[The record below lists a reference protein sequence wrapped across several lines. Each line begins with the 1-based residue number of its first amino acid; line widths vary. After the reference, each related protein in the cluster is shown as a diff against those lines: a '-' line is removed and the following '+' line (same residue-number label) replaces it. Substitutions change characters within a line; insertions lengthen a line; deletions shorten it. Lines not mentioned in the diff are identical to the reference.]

1 MKKILNFMLYSDT
14 LKKVIDVEYKDNT
27 VVSVVLSPDLT
38 MKFVDDALV
47 FESEES
53 DNSFAL
59 ADISGF
65 RYTKRAISGIQE
77 VTAETFVVTAE
88 SLQINGLPAGT
99 TVRVYDLNGRVVA
112 DAQWP
117 THRSTASSVWRS
129 TGCPVG
135 SMWSTMARC
144 RARLSSL
151 HEGNPSDREL

>member
-1 MKKILNFMLYSDT
+1 MKKIGLLGIFLCLNFMLYSDT

-112 DAQWP
+112 DEQ
-117 THRSTASSVWRS
+117 VD
-129 TGCPVG
+129 GEF
-135 SMWSTMARC
+135 
-144 RARLSSL
+144 RLAF
-151 HEGNPSDREL
+151 DRLPGGAYVVNYGQVSRKIIVAPRG

>member
-1 MKKILNFMLYSDT
+1 MKKLSLLGIFLCLNFMLYSDT

-88 SLQINGLPAGT
+88 SLQITGLPAGT

-112 DAQWP
+112 DTQ
-117 THRSTASSVWRS
+117 VD
-129 TGCPVG
+129 GEF
-135 SMWSTMARC
+135 
-144 RARLSSL
+144 RLAF
-151 HEGNPSDREL
+151 DRLPGGVYVVNYGQVSRKIIVAPRG

>member
-1 MKKILNFMLYSDT
+1 MKKIGLLGIFLCLNFMLYSDT

-77 VTAETFVVTAE
+77 VTGETFVVTAE

-112 DAQWP
+112 DEQ
-117 THRSTASSVWRS
+117 VD
-129 TGCPVG
+129 GEF
-135 SMWSTMARC
+135 
-144 RARLSSL
+144 RLAF
-151 HEGNPSDREL
+151 DRLPGGAYVVRYGQVSRKIIVAPRG

>member
-1 MKKILNFMLYSDT
+1 MKKIGLLGIFLCLNFMLYSDT

-112 DAQWP
+112 DEQ
-117 THRSTASSVWRS
+117 VD
-129 TGCPVG
+129 GEF
-135 SMWSTMARC
+135 
-144 RARLSSL
+144 RLAF
-151 HEGNPSDREL
+151 DRLPGGAYVVRYGQVSRKIIVAPRG

>member
-1 MKKILNFMLYSDT
+1 MKKLSLLGIFLCLNFMLYSDT
-14 LKKVIDVEYKDNT
+14 LKKVVDVEYKDNT

-112 DAQWP
+112 DEQ
-117 THRSTASSVWRS
+117 VD
-129 TGCPVG
+129 GEF
-135 SMWSTMARC
+135 
-144 RARLSSL
+144 RLAF
-151 HEGNPSDREL
+151 DRLPGGAYVVRYGQVSRKIIVAPRG

>member
-1 MKKILNFMLYSDT
+1 MKKIGLLGIFLCLNFMLYSDT

-38 MKFVDDALV
+38 MRFVDDALV

-112 DAQWP
+112 DAQ
-117 THRSTASSVWRS
+117 VD
-129 TGCPVG
+129 GEF
-135 SMWSTMARC
+135 
-144 RARLSSL
+144 RLAF
-151 HEGNPSDREL
+151 DRLPGGVYVVNYGQVSRKIIVAPRG

>member
-1 MKKILNFMLYSDT
+1 MKKIGLLGIFLCLNFMLYSDT
-14 LKKVIDVEYKDNT
+14 LKKVVDVEYKDNT

-88 SLQINGLPAGT
+88 ALQITGLPAGT
-99 TVRVYDLNGRVVA
+99 TVQVYDLNGRLVA
-112 DAQWP
+112 DEQ
-117 THRSTASSVWRS
+117 VD
-129 TGCPVG
+129 GEF
-135 SMWSTMARC
+135 
-144 RARLSSL
+144 RLAF
-151 HEGNPSDREL
+151 DRLPGGAYVVRYGQVSRKIIVAPRG

>member
-1 MKKILNFMLYSDT
+1 MNKLSLLGIFLCLNFMLYSDT
-14 LKKVIDVEYKDNT
+14 LKKVVDVEYKDNT

-112 DAQWP
+112 DAQ
-117 THRSTASSVWRS
+117 VD
-129 TGCPVG
+129 GEF
-135 SMWSTMARC
+135 
-144 RARLSSL
+144 RLAF
-151 HEGNPSDREL
+151 DRLPGGGYVVNYGQVSRKIIVAPRG

>member
-1 MKKILNFMLYSDT
+1 MLYSDT

-38 MKFVDDALV
+38 MRFADDALV

-99 TVRVYDLNGRVVA
+99 TVRVYDLNGRLVA
-112 DAQWP
+112 DEQ
-117 THRSTASSVWRS
+117 VD
-129 TGCPVG
+129 GEF
-135 SMWSTMARC
+135 
-144 RARLSSL
+144 RLAF
-151 HEGNPSDREL
+151 DRLPGGAYVVRYGQVSRKIIVAPRG

>member
-1 MKKILNFMLYSDT
+1 MKKLGLLGIFLCLNFMLYSDT
-14 LKKVIDVEYKDNT
+14 LKKVVDVEYKDNT

-99 TVRVYDLNGRVVA
+99 TVQVYDLNGRLVA
-112 DAQWP
+112 DEQ
-117 THRSTASSVWRS
+117 VD
-129 TGCPVG
+129 GEF
-135 SMWSTMARC
+135 
-144 RARLSSL
+144 RLAF
-151 HEGNPSDREL
+151 DRLPGGVYVVNYGQVSRKIIVAPRG

>member
-1 MKKILNFMLYSDT
+1 MKKIGLLGIFLCLNFMLYSDT

-38 MKFVDDALV
+38 MRFADDALV
-47 FESEES
+47 FESAET
-53 DNSFAL
+53 DNNFAL

-112 DAQWP
+112 DAQ
-117 THRSTASSVWRS
+117 VD
-129 TGCPVG
+129 GEF
-135 SMWSTMARC
+135 
-144 RARLSSL
+144 RLAF
-151 HEGNPSDREL
+151 DRLPGGVYVVNYGQVSRKIIVAPRG

>member
-1 MKKILNFMLYSDT
+1 MKKLSLLGIFLCLNFMLYSDT
-14 LKKVIDVEYKDNT
+14 LKKVVDVEYKDNT

-99 TVRVYDLNGRVVA
+99 TVQVYDLNGRLVA
-112 DAQWP
+112 DEQ
-117 THRSTASSVWRS
+117 VD
-129 TGCPVG
+129 GEF
-135 SMWSTMARC
+135 
-144 RARLSSL
+144 RLAF
-151 HEGNPSDREL
+151 DRLPGGVYVVNYGQVSRKIIVAPRG

>member
-1 MKKILNFMLYSDT
+1 MKKIGLLGIFLCLNFMLYSDT

-88 SLQINGLPAGT
+88 ALQITGLPAGT
-99 TVRVYDLNGRVVA
+99 TVQVYDLNGRLVA
-112 DAQWP
+112 DEQ
-117 THRSTASSVWRS
+117 VD
-129 TGCPVG
+129 GEF
-135 SMWSTMARC
+135 
-144 RARLSSL
+144 RLAF
-151 HEGNPSDREL
+151 DRLPGGVYVVNYGQVSRKIIVAPRG

>member
-1 MKKILNFMLYSDT
+1 MKKLSLLGIFLCLNFMLYSDT
-14 LKKVIDVEYKDNT
+14 LKKVVDVEYKDNT

-77 VTAETFVVTAE
+77 VTAETFVVTAGA
-88 SLQINGLPAGT
+88 LQIIGLPAGT
-99 TVRVYDLNGRVVA
+99 AVRVYDLNGRVVA
-112 DAQWP
+112 DTQ
-117 THRSTASSVWRS
+117 VD
-129 TGCPVG
+129 GEF
-135 SMWSTMARC
+135 
-144 RARLSSL
+144 RLAF
-151 HEGNPSDREL
+151 DRLPGGVYVVNYGQVSRKIIVAPRG

>member
-1 MKKILNFMLYSDT
+1 MKKIGLLGIFLCLNFMLYSDT

-27 VVSVVLSPDLT
+27 VVCVVLSPDLT
-38 MKFVDDALV
+38 MRFADDALV

-88 SLQINGLPAGT
+88 SLQITGLPAGT
-99 TVRVYDLNGRVVA
+99 TVQVYDLNGRLVA
-112 DAQWP
+112 DEQ
-117 THRSTASSVWRS
+117 VD
-129 TGCPVG
+129 GEF
-135 SMWSTMARC
+135 
-144 RARLSSL
+144 RLAF
-151 HEGNPSDREL
+151 DRLPGGVYVVNYGQVSRKIIVAPRG

>member
-1 MKKILNFMLYSDT
+1 MKKLSLLGIFLCLNFMLYSDT
-14 LKKVIDVEYKDNT
+14 LKKVVDVEYKDNT

-112 DAQWP
+112 DEQ
-117 THRSTASSVWRS
+117 VD
-129 TGCPVG
+129 GEF
-135 SMWSTMARC
+135 
-144 RARLSSL
+144 RLAF
-151 HEGNPSDREL
+151 DRLPGGVYVVNYGQVSRKIIVAPRG

>member
-1 MKKILNFMLYSDT
+1 MKKIGLLGIFLCLNFMLYSDT

-38 MKFVDDALV
+38 MRFADDALV

-99 TVRVYDLNGRVVA
+99 TVRVYDLNGRLVA
-112 DAQWP
+112 DEQ
-117 THRSTASSVWRS
+117 VD
-129 TGCPVG
+129 GEF
-135 SMWSTMARC
+135 
-144 RARLSSL
+144 RLAF
-151 HEGNPSDREL
+151 DRLPGGAYVVRYGQVSRKIIVAPRG

>member
-1 MKKILNFMLYSDT
+1 MKKLSLLGIFLCLNFMLYSDT
-14 LKKVIDVEYKDNT
+14 LKKVVDVEYKDNT

-88 SLQINGLPAGT
+88 SLQITGLPAGT

-112 DAQWP
+112 DTQ
-117 THRSTASSVWRS
+117 VD
-129 TGCPVG
+129 GEF
-135 SMWSTMARC
+135 
-144 RARLSSL
+144 RLAF
-151 HEGNPSDREL
+151 DRLPGGVYVVNYGQVSRKIIVAPRG

>member
-1 MKKILNFMLYSDT
+1 MKKIGLLGIFLCLNFMLYSDT

-38 MKFVDDALV
+38 MRFADDALV

-88 SLQINGLPAGT
+88 SLQITGLPAGT
-99 TVRVYDLNGRVVA
+99 TVQVYDLNGRLVA
-112 DAQWP
+112 DEQ
-117 THRSTASSVWRS
+117 VD
-129 TGCPVG
+129 GEF
-135 SMWSTMARC
+135 
-144 RARLSSL
+144 RLAF
-151 HEGNPSDREL
+151 DRLPGGVYVVNYGQVSRKIIVAPRG

>member
-1 MKKILNFMLYSDT
+1 MKKIGLLGIFLCLNFMLYSDT
-14 LKKVIDVEYKDNT
+14 LKKVVDVEYKDNT

-38 MKFVDDALV
+38 MRFADDALV

-88 SLQINGLPAGT
+88 SLQITGLPAGT
-99 TVRVYDLNGRVVA
+99 TVQVYDLNGRLVA
-112 DAQWP
+112 DEQ
-117 THRSTASSVWRS
+117 VD
-129 TGCPVG
+129 GEF
-135 SMWSTMARC
+135 
-144 RARLSSL
+144 RLAF
-151 HEGNPSDREL
+151 DRLPGGAYVVRYGQVSRKIIVAPRG

>member
-1 MKKILNFMLYSDT
+1 MKKLSLLGIFLCLNFMLYSDT
-14 LKKVIDVEYKDNT
+14 LKKVVDVEYKDNT

-88 SLQINGLPAGT
+88 ALQITGLPAGT
-99 TVRVYDLNGRVVA
+99 AVRVYDLNGRVVA
-112 DAQWP
+112 DTQ
-117 THRSTASSVWRS
+117 VD
-129 TGCPVG
+129 GEF
-135 SMWSTMARC
+135 
-144 RARLSSL
+144 RLAF
-151 HEGNPSDREL
+151 DRLLDGVYVVNYGQVSRKIIVAPRG

>member
-1 MKKILNFMLYSDT
+1 MKKIGLLGIFLCLNFMLYSDT
-14 LKKVIDVEYKDNT
+14 LKKVVDVEYKDNT

-112 DAQWP
+112 DEQ
-117 THRSTASSVWRS
+117 VD
-129 TGCPVG
+129 GEF
-135 SMWSTMARC
+135 
-144 RARLSSL
+144 RLAF
-151 HEGNPSDREL
+151 DRLPGGVYVVNYGQVSRKIIVAPRG

>member
-1 MKKILNFMLYSDT
+1 MKKLSLLGVFLCLNFMLYSDT
-14 LKKVIDVEYKDNT
+14 LKKVVDVEYKDNT

-88 SLQINGLPAGT
+88 SLQITGLPAGT

-112 DAQWP
+112 DTQ
-117 THRSTASSVWRS
+117 VD
-129 TGCPVG
+129 GEF
-135 SMWSTMARC
+135 
-144 RARLSSL
+144 RLAF
-151 HEGNPSDREL
+151 DRLPGGVYVVNYGQVSRKIIVAPRG

>member
-1 MKKILNFMLYSDT
+1 MKKIGLLGIFLCLNFMLYSDT

-38 MKFVDDALV
+38 MRFAGDALV

-88 SLQINGLPAGT
+88 ALQITGLPAGT
-99 TVRVYDLNGRVVA
+99 TVQVYDLNGRLVA
-112 DAQWP
+112 DEQ
-117 THRSTASSVWRS
+117 VD
-129 TGCPVG
+129 GEF
-135 SMWSTMARC
+135 
-144 RARLSSL
+144 RLAF
-151 HEGNPSDREL
+151 DRLPGGVYVVNYGQMSRKIIVAPRG

>member
-1 MKKILNFMLYSDT
+1 MKKLSLLGIFLCLNFMLYSDT
-14 LKKVIDVEYKDNT
+14 LKKVVDVEYKDNT

-88 SLQINGLPAGT
+88 ALQITGLPAGT
-99 TVRVYDLNGRVVA
+99 TVQVYDLNGRLMADEQVDGEFRLAFDRLPGGVYVVRYGQVSRKIIVA
-112 DAQWP
+112 P
-117 THRSTASSVWRS
+117 R
-129 TGCPVG
+129 G
-135 SMWSTMARC
+135 
-144 RARLSSL
+144 
-151 HEGNPSDREL
+151 

>member
-1 MKKILNFMLYSDT
+1 MKKLGLLGIFLCLNFMLYSDT
-14 LKKVIDVEYKDNT
+14 LKKVVDVEYKDNT

-38 MKFVDDALV
+38 MKFADDALV

-99 TVRVYDLNGRVVA
+99 TVQVYDLNGRLVA
-112 DAQWP
+112 DEQ
-117 THRSTASSVWRS
+117 VD
-129 TGCPVG
+129 GEF
-135 SMWSTMARC
+135 
-144 RARLSSL
+144 RLAF
-151 HEGNPSDREL
+151 DRLPGGVYVVNYGQVSRKIIVAPRG

>member
-1 MKKILNFMLYSDT
+1 MKKIGLLGIFLCLNFMLYSDT
-14 LKKVIDVEYKDNT
+14 LKKVVDVEYKDNT

-99 TVRVYDLNGRVVA
+99 TVRVYDLNGRLVA
-112 DAQWP
+112 DEQ
-117 THRSTASSVWRS
+117 VD
-129 TGCPVG
+129 GEF
-135 SMWSTMARC
+135 
-144 RARLSSL
+144 RLAF
-151 HEGNPSDREL
+151 DRLPGGAYVVNYGQVSRKIIVAPRG

>member
-1 MKKILNFMLYSDT
+1 MKKIGLLGIFLCLNFMLYSDT
-14 LKKVIDVEYKDNT
+14 LKKVVDVEYKDNT

-88 SLQINGLPAGT
+88 SLQITGLPAGT
-99 TVRVYDLNGRVVA
+99 TVQVYDLNGRLMADEQVDGEFRLAFDRLPGGVYVVRYGQVSRKIIVA
-112 DAQWP
+112 P
-117 THRSTASSVWRS
+117 R
-129 TGCPVG
+129 G
-135 SMWSTMARC
+135 
-144 RARLSSL
+144 
-151 HEGNPSDREL
+151 

>member
-1 MKKILNFMLYSDT
+1 MKKIGLLGIFLCLNFMLYSDT
-14 LKKVIDVEYKDNT
+14 LKKVVDVEYKDNT

-112 DAQWP
+112 DEQ
-117 THRSTASSVWRS
+117 VD
-129 TGCPVG
+129 GEF
-135 SMWSTMARC
+135 
-144 RARLSSL
+144 RLAF
-151 HEGNPSDREL
+151 DRLPGGAYVVRYGQVSRKIIVAPRG

>member
-1 MKKILNFMLYSDT
+1 MKKIGLLGIFLCLNFMLYSDT
-14 LKKVIDVEYKDNT
+14 LKKVVDVEYKDNT

-77 VTAETFVVTAE
+77 VTGETFVVTAE
-88 SLQINGLPAGT
+88 SLQITGLPAGT
-99 TVRVYDLNGRVVA
+99 TVRVYDLNGRLVA
-112 DAQWP
+112 DEQ
-117 THRSTASSVWRS
+117 VD
-129 TGCPVG
+129 GEF
-135 SMWSTMARC
+135 
-144 RARLSSL
+144 RLAF
-151 HEGNPSDREL
+151 DRLPGGVYVVNYGQVSRKIIVAPRG